1 MAREAFVKK
10 LARRGIMPSKAL
22 EFKSSHLQ
30 THTQEEQ
37 GVRII
42 DRDEKRRQKERD
54 MLDEKYL
61 EELLRRNKNKGSA
74 FGHHD

>member
-1 MAREAFVKK
+1 MAKHAQKKKMMAREAFVKK

-22 EFKSSHLQ
+22 EFKSAHLL

-42 DRDEKRRQKERD
+42 DRDENRRQKEREL
-54 MLDEKYL
+54 LDEKYL
-61 EELLRRNKNKGSA
+61 EDILQR
-74 FGHHD
+74 